1 MRSLPR
7 LSVARVLGVV
17 GLCVL
22 TVVTVVLSGFAIRS
36 SHTVHEEGTTWPVL
50 QAVDHQ
56 PIAVFLGGSESVA
69 EAGHASWPSLV
80 SQARGW
86 QQVNLSHADTGYLTA
101 GTCGAAPCPNFLEAV
116 PEVVALAPSIV
127 VVSGGW
133 NETASDTDV
142 SVQVANTFQALHQGL
157 PDATIIAVGPATA
170 DATPSA
176 SVLNT
181 DSAVKTAATTLGLTY
196 VSLLDPPALNAS
208 MFSDG
213 RLNDAG
219 QAAIAARVAAAVK

>member
-50 QAVDHQ
+50 Q
-56 PIAVFLGGSESVA
+56 VA

-86 QQVNLSHADTGYLTA
+86 QQVILSHTDTGYLTA
-101 GTCGAAPCPNFLEAV
+101 GTCGAGPCPNFLEAV

-176 SVLNT
+176 SVLNA